1 MNAPGM
7 KKLSWAL
14 AATAI
19 FAAAPALAQQAS
31 LNLDGSSMIFCN
43 TVNNTWGITKTV
55 NHSTVTSGG
64 SVTWTVNVTKNGP
77 SGNAPPPV
85 FCVEG
90 KLIISNS
97 GAVPATV
104 GNIVINLQ
112 RQYNIS
118 GKQRWVGVA
127 ADVADKTNHD
137 SATQALVV
145 AQATQENEGWNGAVN
160 PLRSGLAKTYALMGD
175 GSGKFS
181 ENAASGTLTYTD
193 ADGNDVTGTFG
204 YVIPAYATG
213 VELNYRA
220 TFDMNALSAGEG
232 GAPTHLRAEA
242 LVTFGNAG
250 GRGGSGASIDNI
262 DIDGD
267 GSVTLDPVID
277 SESGEMI
284 GGGERHVRTVPVR
297 ASLPV
302 PAVEQ
307 CNPEVTLT
315 DLLRKVSGTVT
326 WQITGGDIVP
336 DGSPMTVTGTES
348 HTLIT
353 KLTGTVGSKVGN
365 KATITGTE
373 SGCCE
378 ATDETTPEVVVTII
392 GCTNC
397 NQDPCPCGGVRDE
410 NGRCPPCAAGY
421 CSFSKGGY
429 QGGGVPGGIFDNNF
443 VAQFPTGLMVGDYN
457 TSGGDAAPNG
467 AKFSATSGGMTAL
480 TAYLVGPG
488 GSAPYTHDY
497 SDANPIGSG
506 GNLGKQLAALKL
518 NVAFSAA
525 NVMPLPSGNLG
536 NAMICAIP
544 GNLVG
549 TCPTAQKMSVNAFI
563 ALADAAIANG
573 DAYLPV
579 WLSWG
584 DITDVAEHINVS
596 FDNAQCT
603 ASAWATTNFLTN

>member
-1 MNAPGM
+1 M

-77 SGNAPPPV
+77 DGDAPPPV

-112 RQYNIS
+112 RQYTIS
-118 GKQRWVGVA
+118 GKKRWVGVS
-127 ADVADKTNHD
+127 ADVADKTSHD
-137 SATQALVV
+137 GATQALVV
-145 AQATQENEGWNGAVN
+145 AAATQEDAGWNSSVN
-160 PLRSGLAKTYALMGD
+160 PSRSGLNQTYTVSGTPT
-175 GSGKFS
+175 GSGRFS
-181 ENAASGTLTYTD
+181 ENAASGTLLYFD

-232 GAPTHLRAEA
+232 GAPDHLRAEA

-378 ATDETTPEVVVTII
+378 ATDESTPEVVVTII

-410 NGRCPPCAAGY
+410 NGRCPPCASGY
-421 CSFSKGGY
+421 CTFSQGGY
-429 QGGGVPGGIFDNNF
+429 QGGGVPGDIFQNNF
-443 VAQFPTGLMVGDYN
+443 AAQFPSGMIVGDYN
-457 TSGGDAAPNG
+457 TAGGNAAPNG
-467 AKFSATSGGMTAL
+467 AKFTATSGGMTAL
-480 TAYLVGPG
+480 TAYLAGGGPSG
-488 GSAPYTHDY
+488 EYTNDY
-497 SDANPIGSG
+497 LDANPIGSG
-506 GNLGKQLAALKL
+506 GALGKQLAALKL
-518 NVAFSAA
+518 NVAFSG
-525 NVMPLPSGNLG
+525 VMPIPSGNLG

-544 GNLVG
+544 GNLSGV
-549 TCPTAQKMSVNAFI
+549 CPTAQKMTVNAFI
-563 ALADAAIANG
+563 ALADDAIANG
-573 DAYLPV
+573 NLPI
-579 WLSWG
+579 WLG
-584 DITDVAEHINVS
+584 FDDIKTIAENLNLS
-596 FDNAQCT
+596 FHNDQCT
-603 ASAWATTNFLTN
+603 ASAWALTNILTN